1 VLTVVFDLTVALE
14 VAMVLACI
22 LFVQRMG
29 SLFRVEL
36 KPQAGPVLDCALHGA
51 LFFGAVAKL
60 DPLLSRVEAASEAT
74 VLHLDMTQLHALD
87 LSGLEAL
94 EQVRRALEQR
104 RGRIELSGLHGEPL
118 AVMTQAGWLHNGSL
132 ASPQPGPS

>member
-1 VLTVVFDLTVALE
+1 
-14 VAMVLACI
+14 
-22 LFVQRMG
+22 
-29 SLFRVEL
+29 
-36 KPQAGPVLDCALHGA
+36 
-51 LFFGAVAKL
+51 
-60 DPLLSRVEAASEAT
+60 
-74 VLHLDMTQLHALD
+74 MTQLHALD